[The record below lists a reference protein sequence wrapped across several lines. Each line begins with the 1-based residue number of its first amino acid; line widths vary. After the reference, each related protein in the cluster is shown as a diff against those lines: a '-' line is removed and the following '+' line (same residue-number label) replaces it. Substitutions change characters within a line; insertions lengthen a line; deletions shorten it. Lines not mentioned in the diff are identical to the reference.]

1 MRERMMRSAIRTG
14 LIIAATVAAASCGTE
29 PGGLASVSQAVS
41 VPAIRFAEI
50 HYDNV
55 GTDTGEAIE
64 VSGPAGADVT
74 GWQVILY
81 NGNGGASY
89 DTKTLSGPI
98 PATCGTRG
106 VLVINY
112 PVNGIQNGSPDGM
125 ALIDASGAVVEY
137 LSYEGVF
144 AATNGPA
151 NGLTSTDIGVSEAG
165 TEPAGKSLQRH
176 GDGTWTGPIDNT
188 FGACNDNDAAPP
200 PPVVASVTV
209 TPATATVVVGATQ
222 TFTAAAF
229 DAAQQPI
236 AGVTFNWTT
245 SDATIATVNAGG
257 VATGVAT
264 GDATITAA
272 APNGV
277 SGSAA
282 LHVNPA
288 PQPGFPDTRFS
299 ELHYDN
305 VGVDTGE
312 AIEIEGPAGMDV
324 TGWTIVLYDGTN
336 KTAYSTQTLS
346 GTIPATCDTRG
357 VIVVNYP
364 SNGIQNGSPDG
375 MALVDAAGRVV
386 EFLSYEGVFT
396 AVGGPADGMASTDIG
411 VSEAGTEPA

>member
-1 MRERMMRSAIRTG
+1 MRSAIRTS
-14 LIIAATVAAASCGTE
+14 LIIAAAVAAASCGTE
-29 PGGLASVSQAVS
+29 PGGLASITQQVSA

-55 GTDTGEAIE
+55 GTDAGEAIE

-89 DTKTLSGPI
+89 DTKTLSGTI
-98 PATCGTRG
+98 PATCGARG

-125 ALIDASGAVVEY
+125 ALIDAGGAVVEY

-151 NGLTSTDIGVSEAG
+151 LGLTSTDIGVSEAG

-188 FGACNDNDAAPP
+188 FGTCNDNDAPP
-200 PPVVASVTV
+200 QQQVVASVTV
-209 TPATATVVVGATQ
+209 SPATATVVVGATQ

-257 VATGVAT
+257 VA
-264 GDATITAA
+264 
-272 APNGV
+272 
-277 SGSAA
+277 
-282 LHVNPA
+282 
-288 PQPGFPDTRFS
+288 
-299 ELHYDN
+299 
-305 VGVDTGE
+305 
-312 AIEIEGPAGMDV
+312 
-324 TGWTIVLYDGTN
+324 
-336 KTAYSTQTLS
+336 
-346 GTIPATCDTRG
+346 
-357 VIVVNYP
+357 
-364 SNGIQNGSPDG
+364 
-375 MALVDAAGRVV
+375 
-386 EFLSYEGVFT
+386 
-396 AVGGPADGMASTDIG
+396 
-411 VSEAGTEPA
+411 